1 MCSTNMDIY
10 RYIIIYMP
18 SFDDKMQAECD
29 GSCITFNKDESHISC
44 IFYVSVKYSHSGHKK
59 KQKKD
64 DRITAIYQGHDV
76 SHFLLR

>member
-59 KQKKD
+59 NKKK
-64 DRITAIYQGHDV
+64 TTG
-76 SHFLLR
+76 